1 MKKTIKYKR
10 KNIIKLIIILILSFT
25 IIKFFNLP
33 YNLYSVLK
41 WDYNS
46 RMTQNY
52 GFCDNEAWGFIN
64 HINNLFKLE
73 KHQVRIIND
82 EGFVSLKHFFNFGPN
97 KIEKPRNIILLNFKS
112 ENDQSIKNKYEF
124 LKNYKT
130 IYRYNNCYLLTIND

>member
-1 MKKTIKYKR
+1 LKKKINYK
-10 KNIIKLIIILILSFT
+10 KIEIIRLIIIFIFSFT

-33 YNLYSVLK
+33 YNFYSVLK

-52 GFCDNEAWGFIN
+52 GFCKNEGWGFIN
-64 HINNLFKLE
+64 HVNNSFKLE
-73 KHQVRIIND
+73 KNQVQIIND

-97 KIEKPRNIILLNFKS
+97 KLQKPKNIILLNFQS

-124 LKNYKT
+124 MKDYKLL
-130 IYRYNNCYLLTIND
+130 YRKNNCYLLSLK